1 MKINWTPRGR
11 KRFFAISNYIA
22 TEFYSDYAD
31 AWEEDVATTVEP
43 LAVHPELGTI
53 AFPFLKRPE
62 LRRVQVAKGRIL
74 SSSHDIL
81 EIVFDDP
88 IAIGKYV
95 IAVYTRCGH
104 DSNYRVVRISRKIRA
119 VG

>member
-22 TEFYSDYAD
+22 TEFYTDYAD

-62 LRRVQVAKGRIL
+62 LRRILLANRNYWVYYRIAKNAIDIL
-74 SSSHDIL
+74 SVKHIL
-81 EIVFDDP
+81 Q
-88 IAIGKYV
+88 
-95 IAVYTRCGH
+95 
-104 DSNYRVVRISRKIRA
+104 NVRTPRNL
-119 VG
+119 

>member
-43 LAVHPELGTI
+43 LAAHPELGAV

-62 LRRVQVAKGRIL
+62 LRRILLSNRNYWVYYRIAKDAIDIL
-74 SSSHDIL
+74 SIKHIL
-81 EIVFDDP
+81 Q
-88 IAIGKYV
+88 
-95 IAVYTRCGH
+95 
-104 DSNYRVVRISRKIRA
+104 NVRTPRNL
-119 VG
+119 

>member
-22 TEFYSDYAD
+22 TEFYTDYAD

-62 LRRVQVAKGRIL
+62 LRRILLANRNYWVYYRIAKDAIDIL
-74 SSSHDIL
+74 SIKHIL
-81 EIVFDDP
+81 Q
-88 IAIGKYV
+88 
-95 IAVYTRCGH
+95 
-104 DSNYRVVRISRKIRA
+104 NVRTPRNL
-119 VG
+119 